1 MATAV
6 KKTATLSKPKANGT
20 TKKQS
25 ETPLKLT
32 KKQREILEIHEN
44 AVKIISQLYR
54 EGKIK
59 PYQKSY

>member
-6 KKTATLSKPKANGT
+6 KKTATLSKPQTNGKV
-20 TKKQS
+20 KKQS

-32 KKQREILEIHEN
+32 KKQREILETHEN
-44 AVKIISQLYR
+44 AAKIISRLIK
-54 EGKIK
+54 EGKMK